1 MGRLQDS
8 VKGFFTYAFAGL
20 LFVFV
25 SGLVLLGL
33 AMAFQVEADGASGTL
48 GLATITE
55 LVNSIVNLEPIGI
68 IIGLIFFIVLG
79 ALIWIF
85 GIIGVKIRKMV
96 GLKEDEKA
104 SFDKRP
110 AILGFFLVGIV
121 AVIIFAGLSA
131 IVSGVTDDTVDITNA
146 MTLFDAIAQGNP
158 MTFLGALVGLALIGF
173 LVVKI
178 AKVEKTTS
186 DKLPDKLSF
195 GES

>member
-1 MGRLQDS
+1 MGRLVDS
-8 VKGFFTYAFAGL
+8 TKGFFTYAFAGL

-25 SGLVLLGL
+25 SGLVLIGLGMMFGVD
-33 AMAFQVEADGASGTL
+33 AEGSTL

-55 LVNSIVNLEPIGI
+55 LVSAIVNLEPIGI
-68 IIGLIFFIVLG
+68 IIGLIFFLLLG

-85 GIIGVKIRKMV
+85 GIVGVMIRKMV

-110 AILGFFLVGIV
+110 ALLGFFIVGII
-121 AVIIFAGLSA
+121 AVVIFAGLSA
-131 IVSGVTDDTVDITNA
+131 IVAGVTDDTIDITNA

-158 MTFLGALVGLALIGF
+158 LTFLGALIGLSLIGF

-178 AKVEKTTS
+178 AKIEKTTS
-186 DKLPDKLSF
+186 DNVVPEQAKF